1 MMETQAT
8 KRNPLPSIWTGGYR
22 DGGFPRGTSRR
33 QLNTPIAPSPMSPH
47 GAHGP
52 EVMLP
57 RHHQDQVTEL
67 GRSLV
72 QTLGRRT
79 STTISSPQS
88 ASISSPLSGAFNRM
102 SVGGTSAYAANTSL
116 LLSGVSGNDIM
127 SPMERRKSVT
137 MEMRHPQ
144 TILVTAVAS
153 RSRDQAAMIGGKVTI
168 NATVFPRVGQR
179 SPFRMSREFNLKK
192 VHDMIPGPARRPS
205 VTSVPSSPETPRR
218 TSTLI
223 ERKLSSVVVR
233 PAVVRRSFAGDFDD
247 SANVPPNTRPISWP
261 HARLC
266 LPILASLMLS
276 GQLRDGDRIE
286 IPMPHPEAWP
296 QTWAYLCTAD
306 GGEVHESMKQ
316 NILYLGGKL
325 LE

>member
-1 MMETQAT
+1 METQAS

-22 DGGFPRGTSRR
+22 DGGFPRGAARR
-33 QLNTPIAPSPMSPH
+33 QLNTPAAPSPRSPH

-52 EVMLP
+52 DIMLP

-79 STTISSPQS
+79 STAMSSAQS
-88 ASISSPLSGAFNRM
+88 TSISSPLSGAFNRM
-102 SVGGTSAYAANTSL
+102 SVGGNSAYAANTSL
-116 LLSGVSGNDIM
+116 LLTGVSENDIK
-127 SPMERRKSVT
+127 SPMERRKSVA

-144 TILVTAVAS
+144 MILVTAVAS
-153 RSRDQAAMIGGKVTI
+153 RSREQVTMIGGKVTI
-168 NATVFPRVGQR
+168 NATVFPRVSQR

-192 VHDMIPGPARRPS
+192 VHEMIPGPARRPS
-205 VTSVPSSPETPRR
+205 VTSVPASPETPRR
-218 TSTLI
+218 MSTLV
-223 ERKLSSVVVR
+223 ERRPSPAVVR
-233 PAVVRRSFAGDFDD
+233 PAVVRRSIVGDFNDN
-247 SANVPPNTRPISWP
+247 ANVPPNTRPISWP

-296 QTWAYLCTAD
+296 HTWAYLCTAD
-306 GGEVHESMKQ
+306 GSEVHESMKQ